1 MTESAVTYA
10 EKPLR
15 ISLLW
20 TCLVTNVRR
29 DGSISSADRVEF
41 LRRTLDS
48 LANLTLHSAH
58 VFVEFGSDVV
68 SSRDQYLPILQGL
81 SVNTK
86 VSTLRLETS
95 PAWNEAMDDVL
106 AEKPD
111 LVLLLTYEDHIFHK
125 RSDSEL
131 ARLAQT
137 LVSHYQEGSDR
148 NIFAVLSHFP
158 ELHIQADFWHALGR
172 AKNLDSDLIFPVATP
187 IGCLLGNPLA
197 LAAWFRDDFARGN
210 KVVSTENYFGPS
222 VEDRN
227 GFTLVARREIFEHI
241 DGYGH
246 VGLSDLPSDLSG
258 PMRDAGLRLLG
269 KSLTMQALKRCGFQ
283 LSTLKY
289 VRLVIGLRGITRGV
303 RLVLRSLWIWALGA
317 TLGRLLASHPVF
329 WSWIYARPRLT
340 HILAV
345 ASTHGLFRFTLLE
358 LRALRSKF
366 WRSRMF

>member
-1 MTESAVTYA
+1 MTDSALKA
-10 EKPLR
+10 ERVGPR
-15 ISLLW
+15 VSLLW

-29 DGSISSADRVEF
+29 DGSLSSADRVEF
-41 LRRTLDS
+41 LGRTLDS

-58 VFVEFGSDVV
+58 VFIEFGSDVI
-68 SSRDQYLPILQGL
+68 SSRDQYLLKLQGL

-86 VSTLRLETS
+86 VSTRRLETG
-95 PAWNEAMDDVL
+95 PAWNKAMDDVL

-125 RSDSEL
+125 SSGSEL
-131 ARLAQT
+131 ARLAQI
-137 LVSHYQEGSDR
+137 LVGHYQEKSDR

-172 AKNLDSDLIFPVATP
+172 AENLESDLIFPVATP

-197 LAAWFRDDFARGN
+197 IAAWFRDDFARGN

-222 VEDRN
+222 VEDRH

-258 PMRDAGLRLLG
+258 SMREAGLRLLG

-283 LSTLKY
+283 LSKLKY

-303 RLVLRSLWIWALGA
+303 RLVLRSVWIWALGA
-317 TLGRLLASHPVF
+317 TLGRLLSSHPVF
-329 WSWIYARPRLT
+329 WSWIDVRPRLT

-345 ASTHGLFRFTLLE
+345 ASSHGLFRFALLE
-358 LRALRSKF
+358 LRALRFKI